1 MKKGLST
8 KWVLLGLLLAFTFVV
23 ASSAGA
29 QALKPLADGFPKRAL
44 TIVVV
49 DDPGTRDDIYAKT
62 MQQALTSIS
71 PVPVMV
77 SDEPL
82 ASGGT
87 FHKMQELQRREG
99 GKDGYYPVV
108 VSSWGPPSDLLVEP
122 LGKELGVDLSDVSM
136 VIRTES
142 QEKAILQRK
151 NAPWGPTFAGMV
163 KYGKANPGK
172 LRYISREVGS
182 GFDIIMEWILQ
193 EVGVKVEKI
202 PMGAHEQIAAT
213 VGAGQGD
220 FCLSPVQVALTN
232 WQAGKVDVTVVT
244 GPVVPPPWDKDP
256 NCVSSDKAGL
266 PKVALGTILGI
277 GVPKGVPKEHVD
289 WLFNLFKGAAS
300 TDVYKNYTKMI
311 PAVNIGILNPAE
323 ANAEMKKIYEICDP
337 VVRALGMHWEQTQK
351 K

>member
-1 MKKGLST
+1 M
-8 KWVLLGLLLAFTFVV
+8 KWVLLGLFVAFSFVV
-23 ASSAGA
+23 ASTAGA
-29 QALKPLADGFPKRAL
+29 QALKPLADGFPKRAI

-49 DDPGTRDDIYAKT
+49 DDPGTRDDLYAKS
-62 MQQALTSIS
+62 MQQALNGIS
-71 PVPVMV
+71 PVPIMV
-77 SDEPL
+77 VTEPL

-99 GKDGYYPVV
+99 GKDGYYPSV

-122 LGKELGVDLSDVSM
+122 LGKELGVDLNDVSM

-142 QEKAILQRK
+142 QEKAILQKK

-182 GFDIIMEWILQ
+182 GFDIIMEWILK

-202 PMGAHEQIAAT
+202 PSGAHEAIAAT
-213 VGAGQGD
+213 VGAGEGD
-220 FCLSPVQVALTN
+220 FCLSPAQVALTN
-232 WQAGKVDVTVVT
+232 WQAKKVDVTLIT

-256 NCVSSDKAGL
+256 NCVSSIKTGL
-266 PKVALGTILGI
+266 PNVGMGTILGI

-289 WLFNLFKGAAS
+289 WLFNLFKAAAA
-300 TDVYKNYTKMI
+300 TDVYKNRAKMI
-311 PAVNIGILNPAE
+311 PALNIQIMTPAE
-323 ANAEMKKIYEICDP
+323 ANAEMKAIYDVCDP

>member
-1 MKKGLST
+1 MRKGVSM
-8 KWVLLGLLLAFTFVV
+8 KWVVLCLLVAFSFVV

-29 QALKPLADGFPKRAL
+29 QGLKPLADGFPKRAL

-49 DDPGTRDDIYAKT
+49 DDPGTRDDLYAKSL
-62 MQQALTSIS
+62 QQALTSIS
-71 PVPVMV
+71 PVPIMV
-77 SDEPL
+77 VTEPL

-87 FHKMQELQRREG
+87 FHKMQELQRRQG

-142 QEKAILQRK
+142 QEKAILQKK

-202 PMGAHEQIAAT
+202 PSGAHEAIAAT
-213 VGAGQGD
+213 VGAGEGD
-220 FCLSPVQVALTN
+220 FCLSPAQVALTN

-277 GVPKGVPKEHVD
+277 GVPKGVPKEHID
-289 WLFNLFKGAAS
+289 WLFNLFKAAAA
-300 TDVYKNYTKMI
+300 TDVYRNRAKMI
-311 PAVNIGILNPAE
+311 PALNIEVLNPAE

>member
-1 MKKGLST
+1 MNTRVSMKWTLVGLF
-8 KWVLLGLLLAFTFVV
+8 VAFSFVV
-23 ASSAGA
+23 ASSASA
-29 QALKPLADGFPKRAL
+29 QVMKPLADGFPKRAL

-49 DDPGTRDDIYAKT
+49 DDPGTRDDIYAKA
-62 MQQALTSIS
+62 MQQALSSIS

-77 SDEPL
+77 STEPL

-122 LGKELGVDLSDVSM
+122 LGEEIGVDLSDVSM

-151 NAPWGPTFAGMV
+151 NAPWGPTFADMV

-202 PMGAHEQIAAT
+202 PMGGHEQIAAT
-213 VGAGQGD
+213 VGAGEGD
-220 FCLSPVQVALTN
+220 FCLSPAAVALTN
-232 WQAGKVDVTVVT
+232 WQAGKVDVTIVT

-256 NCVSSDKAGL
+256 NCVSSIKAGL
-266 PKVALGTILGI
+266 PKVGMGTILGI

-289 WLFNLFKGAAS
+289 WLFNLFKAAAS
-300 TDVYKNYTKMI
+300 TDVYKNRAKMI
-311 PAVNIGILNPAE
+311 PALNIEIMNPAE
-323 ANAEMKKIYEICDP
+323 ANAEMKKIYDICDP
-337 VVRALGMHWEQTQK
+337 VVRSLGMHWEQQK
-351 K
+351 KK